1 VELAA
6 QIPTE
11 LKMRGGDLKHVLKK
25 SLEGVLPHEILYRS
39 KRGFGAPMGSWLKS
53 ELLPLRRAL
62 LSKSAV
68 EARGLLAWPVVQSI
82 VESHDAHRDDYTDL
96 LLVLMNLE
104 LWSRLF
110 IDGRDA
116 LDVGGEL
123 SELMAA

>member
-1 VELAA
+1 
-6 QIPTE
+6 
-11 LKMRGGDLKHVLKK
+11 
-25 SLEGVLPHEILYRS
+25 
-39 KRGFGAPMGSWLKS
+39 MGSWLKS

-62 LSKSAV
+62 LSKSAI
-68 EARGLLAWPVVQSI
+68 EARGLLAWPVVQGI

-116 LDVGGEL
+116 HDVGGEL
-123 SELMAA
+123 SELMAAA